1 MTDEPNITEEII
13 EGTTDQ
19 TAELPDYVYKAYD
32 GLDSQASKK
41 LYRSGIKPLLP
52 EENRDHKRARIK
64 KAYTI
69 LNDNIK
75 PLIFREKGHDPI
87 VNLDPLFPLREI
99 SKVLEELRAKE
110 LSPTGAQ
117 VIINAIKWQ
126 ASILY
131 PKIYTE
137 GSFAGTTNNT
147 AILQKI
153 YIKESDER
161 QIHDHINKVVSA
173 KAVKV
178 RHTQQEA
185 REIKASI
192 RNATGADIKLNVTS
206 KPVKE
211 DYKDSNKE

>member
-13 EGTTDQ
+13 NPESGQ
-19 TAELPDYVYKAYD
+19 ELPEYIYDAYKEV
-32 GLDSQASKK
+32 DSQASQK

-52 EENRDHKRARIK
+52 EENREHKRARIK

-75 PLIFREKGHDPI
+75 PLVFREKGHDPI
-87 VNLDPLFPLREI
+87 VNLDPLSPLREV

-137 GSFAGTTNNT
+137 GSFGGTTNNT

-161 QIHDHINKVVSA
+161 QIHDHINKVVSTRA
-173 KAVKV
+173 SKV
-178 RHTQQEA
+178 RHIQQEA
-185 REIKASI
+185 REVKASI
-192 RNATGADIKLNVTS
+192 RNAVDADIKLNVNS
-206 KPVKE
+206 KAIKE
-211 DYKDSNKE
+211 DYTDSNKE

>member
-1 MTDEPNITEEII
+1 MTDEPNITEQII
-13 EGTTDQ
+13 DGAGDQ
-19 TAELPDYVYKAYD
+19 TAELPDYVYKAYEP
-32 GLDSQASKK
+32 LDRQASQK

-52 EENRDHKRARIK
+52 EENREQKRTRIK

-75 PLIFREKGHDPI
+75 PLIFKEHGHDPI
-87 VNLDPLFPLREI
+87 VNLDPLSPLREVG
-99 SKVLEELRAKE
+99 KVLEELRAKE

-178 RHTQQEA
+178 RRTQQEA
-185 REIKASI
+185 RNIKSAI
-192 RNATGADIKLNVTS
+192 RKATDDDIKLNITS

-211 DYKDSNKE
+211 DFTDSNKE